1 MKAVELQQFGE
12 AAEAF
17 ELTERNTPVPN
28 KDQVLI
34 QVEAF
39 GLNFADVMARLG
51 HYRDCP
57 PLPAVLGYEVV
68 GNVLDTGSNVREFNT
83 GQRVLAFTRFGGYAT
98 HVVSDS
104 RAVVP
109 IPEEMDAGKATAL
122 ATQYCTAYFA
132 AEEMVKLKE
141 GDHVVIQA
149 AAGGVGT
156 ALVQLCKHRK
166 CIIYGGAGSQEKLDY
181 LLQIGVDHPI
191 NYRKKKL
198 YKEVFRIMD
207 GERPDVIFNSV
218 GGSTV
223 KKGIKT
229 LPPGG
234 RIVCYGNAGVT
245 NKKKGMFTTLKQG
258 YDFGFLFLPFLLME
272 SKGVIGVNMLRVA
285 DEEPWV
291 LNRIMHNVVELF
303 KAGVID
309 PVIGAKFPVER
320 VVQAHEYVESR
331 QSIGKVVVKW

>member
-1 MKAVELQQFGE
+1 MQAVVLQENGPAQ
-12 AAEAF
+12 EAF
-17 ELTERNTPVPN
+17 ELLERNTPVPG
-28 KDQVLI
+28 KDEVLI

-57 PLPAVLGYEVV
+57 PLPTVLGYEVV
-68 GNVLDTGSNVREFNT
+68 GGILDVGSNVRELKT

-98 HVVSDS
+98 HVAADS

-109 IPEEMDAGKATAL
+109 IPDAMDAGKATAL

-156 ALVQLCKHRK
+156 ALVQLCKHHR
-166 CIIYGGAGSQEKLDY
+166 CIVYGAAGSEEKLDY

-198 YKEVFRIMD
+198 HKEVLKIME
-207 GERPDVIFNSV
+207 GGRPDVIFNSV

-223 KKGIKT
+223 KKGYKT
-229 LPPGG
+229 LGPGG
-234 RIVCYGNAGVT
+234 RMVCYGAADVT
-245 NKKKGMFTTLKQG
+245 GKKKGVLTSLKQG
-258 YDFGFLFLPFLLME
+258 YDFGFMFLPFLIME
-272 SKGVIGVNMLRVA
+272 SKGIIGVNMLRIA
-285 DEEPWV
+285 DEEPEV
-291 LNRIMHNVVELF
+291 LNRVMTNVVELF

-309 PVIGAKFPVER
+309 PVVGAEFPVER
-320 VVQAHEYVESR
+320 VVQAHEYLESR